1 MKVPIKSPPHGLQL
15 PKNLGNCDFFKNV
28 YMCVSVLLLL
38 FSFLFSKRDIFY
50 SKVVKGTEIVQSI
63 MHVNVE
69 FGSILVN

>member
-1 MKVPIKSPPHGLQL
+1 
-15 PKNLGNCDFFKNV
+15 
-28 YMCVSVLLLL
+28 MCVSALLLL

-63 MHVNVE
+63 MHLDVE